1 VIEGIY
7 GIKTDFVSGIK
18 MTAASTLGTKF
29 LVGFANDQH
38 LKPFSDACKKYGIHD
53 TPLTPYLDEELV
65 YSNPLSVDGSAI
77 TALGFK
83 YDTPAPSVENCKAVL
98 LDYVEKGWFPKQLLG
113 A

>member
-1 VIEGIY
+1 
-7 GIKTDFVSGIK
+7 
-18 MTAASTLGTKF
+18 MGTKF

-38 LKPFSDACKKYGIHD
+38 LKPFSDACKKYGVLD

-65 YSNPLSVDGSAI
+65 LPNPCDSPPSTTHLIPRTPLPSLTLVSLSVDGTAI

-83 YDTPAPSVENCKAVL
+83 YDIPGPTVENLKAVL
-98 LDYVEKGWFPKQLLG
+98 TDYADKGWFPKQLL